1 MTKAG
6 GSFGWFHCVY
16 HGGHTKSD
24 LVGIKGYAS
33 DYGGWSVAGYFA
45 CCFVVRRV
53 PFQNHR
59 FARCRESVFRCCTGN
74 PGADASVAFVF
85 VVFAQTGMSAV
96 MVAIIGFGLNT
107 AAHVSEIMKSA
118 LMAVDAGQVKA
129 ARTLGFSAW
138 HAFWY
143 VTFPQAVAFARPMY
157 RNATINLLQWTS
169 VVGYVT
175 ISDLTRVI
183 NQLGARSAKPFYS
196 LFLGIV
202 IYLFV
207 GYMIHLIFKL
217 TERKGGRVR

>member
-1 MTKAG
+1 MDGFIAFITADTLKVIWSGLKVTLLITAAG
-6 GSFGWFHCVY
+6 LLLGTFLAALLCA
-16 HGGHTKSD
+16 
-24 LVGIKGYAS
+24 AS
-33 DYGGWSVAGYFA
+33 RSKIIVLRIAEKVFSV
-45 CCFVVRRV
+45 VVRGTPV
-53 PFQNHR
+53 LMLLLLLFYVA
-59 FARCRESVFRCCTGN
+59 FARTGV
-74 PGADASVAFVF
+74 PAI
-85 VVFAQTGMSAV
+85 

-118 LMAVDAGQVKA
+118 LMAVDTGQVKA

-138 HAFWY
+138 QAFWY

-157 RNATINLLQWTS
+157 RSATINLLQWTS

-207 GYMIHLIFKL
+207 GYMIHLIFRL
-217 TERKGGRVR
+217 TERKGGRAR

>member
-1 MTKAG
+1 MDGFIAFITADTLKVIWSGLKVTLLITAAG
-6 GSFGWFHCVY
+6 LLLGTLLAALLCA
-16 HGGHTKSD
+16 
-24 LVGIKGYAS
+24 AS
-33 DYGGWSVAGYFA
+33 RSKIIVLRIAEKVFSV
-45 CCFVVRRV
+45 VVRGTPV
-53 PFQNHR
+53 LMLLLLLFYVA
-59 FARCRESVFRCCTGN
+59 FARTGV
-74 PGADASVAFVF
+74 PAI
-85 VVFAQTGMSAV
+85 

-118 LMAVDAGQVKA
+118 LMAVDTGQVKA
-129 ARTLGFSAW
+129 ARTLGFSVW
-138 HAFWY
+138 QAFWY

-207 GYMIHLIFKL
+207 GYMIHLIFRL

>member
-1 MTKAG
+1 MDGFIAFITADTLKVIWSGLKVTLLITAAG
-6 GSFGWFHCVY
+6 LLLGTLLAALLCA
-16 HGGHTKSD
+16 
-24 LVGIKGYAS
+24 AS
-33 DYGGWSVAGYFA
+33 RSKIIVLRVAEKVFSV
-45 CCFVVRRV
+45 VVRGTPV
-53 PFQNHR
+53 LMLLLLLFY
-59 FARCRESVFRCCTGN
+59 
-74 PGADASVAFVF
+74 
-85 VVFAQTGMSAV
+85 VVFARTGVPAI

-118 LMAVDAGQVKA
+118 LMAVDTGQVKA

-138 HAFWY
+138 QAFWY

-207 GYMIHLIFKL
+207 GYMIHLIFRL
-217 TERKGGRVR
+217 TERKGGRAR

>member
-1 MTKAG
+1 MVHLDGFIAFITADTLKVIWSGLKVTLLITAAG
-6 GSFGWFHCVY
+6 LLLGTLLAALLCA
-16 HGGHTKSD
+16 
-24 LVGIKGYAS
+24 AS
-33 DYGGWSVAGYFA
+33 RSKIIVLRVAEKVFSV
-45 CCFVVRRV
+45 VVRGTPV
-53 PFQNHR
+53 LMLLLLLFY
-59 FARCRESVFRCCTGN
+59 
-74 PGADASVAFVF
+74 
-85 VVFAQTGMSAV
+85 VVFARTGMSAI

-138 HAFWY
+138 QAFWY
-143 VTFPQAVAFARPMY
+143 VTLPQAVAFARPMY

-217 TERKGGRVR
+217 AERKGGRVR

>member
-1 MTKAG
+1 MDGFIAFITADTLKVIWSGLKVTLLITAAG
-6 GSFGWFHCVY
+6 LLLGTLLAALLCA
-16 HGGHTKSD
+16 
-24 LVGIKGYAS
+24 AS
-33 DYGGWSVAGYFA
+33 RSKIIVLRIAEKVFSV
-45 CCFVVRRV
+45 VVRGTPV
-53 PFQNHR
+53 LMLLLLLFY
-59 FARCRESVFRCCTGN
+59 
-74 PGADASVAFVF
+74 
-85 VVFAQTGMSAV
+85 VVFARTGVAAI

-118 LMAVDAGQVKA
+118 LMAVDTGQVKA

-138 HAFWY
+138 QAFWY

-157 RNATINLLQWTS
+157 RSATINLLQWTS

-207 GYMIHLIFKL
+207 GYMIHLIFRL
-217 TERKGGRVR
+217 TERKGGRAR

>member
-1 MTKAG
+1 MDGFIAFFTADTLKVIWSGLKVTLLITAAG
-6 GSFGWFHCVY
+6 LSLGTLLAALLCAASRS
-16 HGGHTKSD
+16 KSII
-24 LVGIKGYAS
+24 LRVAEKFF
-33 DYGGWSVAGYFA
+33 SV
-45 CCFVVRRV
+45 VVRGTPV
-53 PFQNHR
+53 LMLLLLLFY
-59 FARCRESVFRCCTGN
+59 
-74 PGADASVAFVF
+74 
-85 VVFAQTGMSAV
+85 VVFAKTGMSAV
-96 MVAIIGFGLNT
+96 VVAIIGFGLNT

-129 ARTLGFSAW
+129 ARTLGFSGW
-138 HAFWY
+138 QAFWY

-196 LFLGIV
+196 LFLGII

-217 TERKGGRVR
+217 TERKGGGVR

>member
-1 MTKAG
+1 MDGFIAFITADTLK
-6 GSFGWFHCVY
+6 V
-16 HGGHTKSD
+16 
-24 LVGIKGYAS
+24 I
-33 DYGGWSVAGYFA
+33 WSGLKVTLLITVAGLLLGTLLAALLCAASRSKIIVLRVAEKVFSV
-45 CCFVVRRV
+45 VVRGTPV
-53 PFQNHR
+53 LMLLLLLFY
-59 FARCRESVFRCCTGN
+59 
-74 PGADASVAFVF
+74 
-85 VVFAQTGMSAV
+85 VVFARTGVPAI

-118 LMAVDAGQVKA
+118 LMAVDTGQVKA

-138 HAFWY
+138 QAFWY

-207 GYMIHLIFKL
+207 GYMIHLIFRL
-217 TERKGGRVR
+217 TERKGGRAR

>member
-1 MTKAG
+1 MDGFIAFITADTLKVIWSGLKVTLLITAAG
-6 GSFGWFHCVY
+6 LLLGTFLAALLCA
-16 HGGHTKSD
+16 
-24 LVGIKGYAS
+24 AS
-33 DYGGWSVAGYFA
+33 RSKIIVLRIAEKVFSV
-45 CCFVVRRV
+45 VVRGTPV
-53 PFQNHR
+53 LMLLLLLFYVA
-59 FARCRESVFRCCTGN
+59 FARTGV
-74 PGADASVAFVF
+74 PAI
-85 VVFAQTGMSAV
+85 

-118 LMAVDAGQVKA
+118 LMAVDTGQVKA

-138 HAFWY
+138 QAFWY

-157 RNATINLLQWTS
+157 RSATINLLQWTS

>member
-1 MTKAG
+1 MDGFIAFITADTLKVIWSGLKVTLLITAAG
-6 GSFGWFHCVY
+6 LLLGTLLATLLC
-16 HGGHTKSD
+16 T
-24 LVGIKGYAS
+24 AS
-33 DYGGWSVAGYFA
+33 RSKIIVLRVAEKVFSV
-45 CCFVVRRV
+45 VVRGTPV
-53 PFQNHR
+53 LMLLLLLFY
-59 FARCRESVFRCCTGN
+59 
-74 PGADASVAFVF
+74 
-85 VVFAQTGMSAV
+85 VVFARTGMSAI

-138 HAFWY
+138 QAFWY

>member
-1 MTKAG
+1 MDGFIAFITADTLKVIWSGLKATLLITAAG
-6 GSFGWFHCVY
+6 LLLGTLLATLLCA
-16 HGGHTKSD
+16 
-24 LVGIKGYAS
+24 AS
-33 DYGGWSVAGYFA
+33 RSKIIVLRVAEKVFSV
-45 CCFVVRRV
+45 VVRGTPV
-53 PFQNHR
+53 LMLLLLLFY
-59 FARCRESVFRCCTGN
+59 
-74 PGADASVAFVF
+74 
-85 VVFAQTGMSAV
+85 VVFARTGMSAI

-138 HAFWY
+138 QAFWY

>member
-1 MTKAG
+1 MDGFIAFITADTLKVIWSGLKVTLLITAAG
-6 GSFGWFHCVY
+6 LLLGTLLAALLCA
-16 HGGHTKSD
+16 
-24 LVGIKGYAS
+24 AS
-33 DYGGWSVAGYFA
+33 RSKIIVLRVAEKVFSV
-45 CCFVVRRV
+45 VVRGTPV
-53 PFQNHR
+53 LMLLLLLFY
-59 FARCRESVFRCCTGN
+59 
-74 PGADASVAFVF
+74 
-85 VVFAQTGMSAV
+85 VVFARTGVPAIV
-96 MVAIIGFGLNT
+96 VAIIGFGLNT

-118 LMAVDAGQVKA
+118 LMAVDTGQVKA

-138 HAFWY
+138 QAFWY

-207 GYMIHLIFKL
+207 GYMIHLIFRL
-217 TERKGGRVR
+217 TERKGGRAR

>member
-1 MTKAG
+1 MDGFIAFITADTLKVIWSGLKVTLLITAAG
-6 GSFGWFHCVY
+6 LLLGTLLAALLCA
-16 HGGHTKSD
+16 
-24 LVGIKGYAS
+24 AS
-33 DYGGWSVAGYFA
+33 RSKIIVLRIAEKVFSV
-45 CCFVVRRV
+45 VVRGTPV
-53 PFQNHR
+53 LMLLLLLFY
-59 FARCRESVFRCCTGN
+59 
-74 PGADASVAFVF
+74 
-85 VVFAQTGMSAV
+85 VVFARTGVPAI

-118 LMAVDAGQVKA
+118 LMAVDTGQVKA

-138 HAFWY
+138 QAFWY

-207 GYMIHLIFKL
+207 GYMIHLIFRL
-217 TERKGGRVR
+217 TERKGGRAR

>member
-1 MTKAG
+1 MDGFIAFITADTLKVIWSGLKVTLLITAAG
-6 GSFGWFHCVY
+6 LLLGTLLAALLCATSRSKIIVLRVAEKVF
-16 HGGHTKSD
+16 
-24 LVGIKGYAS
+24 
-33 DYGGWSVAGYFA
+33 SV
-45 CCFVVRRV
+45 VVRGTPV
-53 PFQNHR
+53 LMLLLLLFY
-59 FARCRESVFRCCTGN
+59 
-74 PGADASVAFVF
+74 
-85 VVFAQTGMSAV
+85 VVFARTGMSAI

>member
-1 MTKAG
+1 MDGFIAFITADTLKVIWSGLKVTLLITAAG
-6 GSFGWFHCVY
+6 LLLGTLLAALLCA
-16 HGGHTKSD
+16 
-24 LVGIKGYAS
+24 AS
-33 DYGGWSVAGYFA
+33 RSKIIVLRIAEKVFSV
-45 CCFVVRRV
+45 VVRGTPV
-53 PFQNHR
+53 LMLLLLLFYVA
-59 FARCRESVFRCCTGN
+59 FARTGV
-74 PGADASVAFVF
+74 PAI
-85 VVFAQTGMSAV
+85 

-118 LMAVDAGQVKA
+118 LMAVDTGQVKA

-138 HAFWY
+138 QAFWY

-207 GYMIHLIFKL
+207 GYMIHLIFRL
-217 TERKGGRVR
+217 TERKGGRAR

>member
-1 MTKAG
+1 MDGFIAFITTDTLKVIWSGLKVTLLITAAG
-6 GSFGWFHCVY
+6 LLLGTLLAALLCA
-16 HGGHTKSD
+16 
-24 LVGIKGYAS
+24 AS
-33 DYGGWSVAGYFA
+33 RSKIIVLRVAEKVFSV
-45 CCFVVRRV
+45 VVRGTPV
-53 PFQNHR
+53 LMLLLLLFY
-59 FARCRESVFRCCTGN
+59 
-74 PGADASVAFVF
+74 
-85 VVFAQTGMSAV
+85 VVFARTGMSAI

-138 HAFWY
+138 QAFWY

>member
-1 MTKAG
+1 MDVFIAFITADTLKVIWSGLKVTLLITAAG
-6 GSFGWFHCVY
+6 LLLGTLLAALLCA
-16 HGGHTKSD
+16 
-24 LVGIKGYAS
+24 AS
-33 DYGGWSVAGYFA
+33 RSKIIVLRIAEKVFSV
-45 CCFVVRRV
+45 VVRGTPV
-53 PFQNHR
+53 LMLLLLLFY
-59 FARCRESVFRCCTGN
+59 
-74 PGADASVAFVF
+74 
-85 VVFAQTGMSAV
+85 VVFARTGVPAI

-118 LMAVDAGQVKA
+118 LMAVDTGQVKA

-138 HAFWY
+138 QAFWY

-207 GYMIHLIFKL
+207 GYMIHLIFRL
-217 TERKGGRVR
+217 TERKGGRAR

>member
-1 MTKAG
+1 
-6 GSFGWFHCVY
+6 
-16 HGGHTKSD
+16 
-24 LVGIKGYAS
+24 
-33 DYGGWSVAGYFA
+33 
-45 CCFVVRRV
+45 
-53 PFQNHR
+53 
-59 FARCRESVFRCCTGN
+59 
-74 PGADASVAFVF
+74 
-85 VVFAQTGMSAV
+85 

-138 HAFWY
+138 QAFWY

>member
-1 MTKAG
+1 MDGFIAFITADTLKVIWSGLKVTLLITAAG
-6 GSFGWFHCVY
+6 LLLGTLLAALLCA
-16 HGGHTKSD
+16 
-24 LVGIKGYAS
+24 AS
-33 DYGGWSVAGYFA
+33 RSKIIVLRIAEKVFSV
-45 CCFVVRRV
+45 VVRGTPV
-53 PFQNHR
+53 LMLLLLLFY
-59 FARCRESVFRCCTGN
+59 
-74 PGADASVAFVF
+74 
-85 VVFAQTGMSAV
+85 VVFARTGVPAI

-118 LMAVDAGQVKA
+118 LMAVDTGQVKA

-138 HAFWY
+138 QAFWY
-143 VTFPQAVAFARPMY
+143 VIFPQAVAFARPMY

-207 GYMIHLIFKL
+207 GYMIHLIFRL
-217 TERKGGRVR
+217 TERKGGRAR

>member
-1 MTKAG
+1 MDGFIAFITADTLKVIWSGLKVTLLITAAG
-6 GSFGWFHCVY
+6 LLLGTLLAALLCATSRSKIIVLRVAEKVF
-16 HGGHTKSD
+16 
-24 LVGIKGYAS
+24 
-33 DYGGWSVAGYFA
+33 SV
-45 CCFVVRRV
+45 VVRGTPV
-53 PFQNHR
+53 LMLLLLLFY
-59 FARCRESVFRCCTGN
+59 
-74 PGADASVAFVF
+74 
-85 VVFAQTGMSAV
+85 VVFARTGMSAI

-138 HAFWY
+138 QAFWY

>member
-1 MTKAG
+1 MDGFIAFITADTLKVIWSGLKVTLLITAAGLLLGTLLAALLCAASRSKIIVLRVAEKA
-6 GSFGWFHCVY
+6 F
-16 HGGHTKSD
+16 
-24 LVGIKGYAS
+24 
-33 DYGGWSVAGYFA
+33 SV
-45 CCFVVRRV
+45 VVRGTPV
-53 PFQNHR
+53 LMLLLLLFY
-59 FARCRESVFRCCTGN
+59 
-74 PGADASVAFVF
+74 
-85 VVFAQTGMSAV
+85 VVFARTGMSAI

-138 HAFWY
+138 QAFWY
-143 VTFPQAVAFARPMY
+143 VTFPQAVAFALPMY

>member
-1 MTKAG
+1 MDGFIAFITADTLKVIWSGLKVTLLITAAG
-6 GSFGWFHCVY
+6 LLLGTLLAALLCATSRSKIIVLRVAEKVF
-16 HGGHTKSD
+16 
-24 LVGIKGYAS
+24 
-33 DYGGWSVAGYFA
+33 SV
-45 CCFVVRRV
+45 VVRGTPV
-53 PFQNHR
+53 LMLLLLLFY
-59 FARCRESVFRCCTGN
+59 
-74 PGADASVAFVF
+74 
-85 VVFAQTGMSAV
+85 VVFARTGMSAI

-118 LMAVDAGQVKA
+118 LMAVDAGPVKA
-129 ARTLGFSAW
+129 ARTVGFSAW
-138 HAFWY
+138 QAFWY

>member
-1 MTKAG
+1 MDGFIAFITADTLKVIWSGLKVTLLITAAG
-6 GSFGWFHCVY
+6 LLLGTLLAALLCA
-16 HGGHTKSD
+16 
-24 LVGIKGYAS
+24 AS
-33 DYGGWSVAGYFA
+33 RSKIIVLRVAEKVFSV
-45 CCFVVRRV
+45 VVRGTPV
-53 PFQNHR
+53 LMLLLLLFY
-59 FARCRESVFRCCTGN
+59 
-74 PGADASVAFVF
+74 
-85 VVFAQTGMSAV
+85 VVFARTGMSAV

>member
-1 MTKAG
+1 MDGFIAFITADTLKVIWSGLKVTLLITAAG
-6 GSFGWFHCVY
+6 LLLGTLLAALLCA
-16 HGGHTKSD
+16 
-24 LVGIKGYAS
+24 AS
-33 DYGGWSVAGYFA
+33 RSKIIVLRVAEKVFSV
-45 CCFVVRRV
+45 VVRGTPV
-53 PFQNHR
+53 LMLLLLLFY
-59 FARCRESVFRCCTGN
+59 
-74 PGADASVAFVF
+74 
-85 VVFAQTGMSAV
+85 VVFARTGVPAI

-118 LMAVDAGQVKA
+118 LMAVDTGQVKA

-138 HAFWY
+138 QAFWY

-157 RNATINLLQWTS
+157 RSATINLLQWTS

>member
-1 MTKAG
+1 MDGFIAFITADTLKVIWSGLKVTLLITAAG
-6 GSFGWFHCVY
+6 LLLGTLLAALLCA
-16 HGGHTKSD
+16 
-24 LVGIKGYAS
+24 AS
-33 DYGGWSVAGYFA
+33 RSKIIVLRIAEKVFSV
-45 CCFVVRRV
+45 VVRGTPV
-53 PFQNHR
+53 LMLLLLLFY
-59 FARCRESVFRCCTGN
+59 
-74 PGADASVAFVF
+74 
-85 VVFAQTGMSAV
+85 VVFARTGVPAI

-118 LMAVDAGQVKA
+118 LMAVDTGQVKA

-138 HAFWY
+138 QAFWY

-157 RNATINLLQWTS
+157 RSATINLLQWTS

-207 GYMIHLIFKL
+207 GYMIHLIFRL
-217 TERKGGRVR
+217 TERKGGRAR

>member
-1 MTKAG
+1 LDGFIAFITADTLKVIWSGLKVTLLITAAG
-6 GSFGWFHCVY
+6 LLLGTLLAALLCA
-16 HGGHTKSD
+16 
-24 LVGIKGYAS
+24 AS
-33 DYGGWSVAGYFA
+33 RSKIIVLRIAEKVFSV
-45 CCFVVRRV
+45 VVRGTPV
-53 PFQNHR
+53 LMLLLLLFY
-59 FARCRESVFRCCTGN
+59 
-74 PGADASVAFVF
+74 
-85 VVFAQTGMSAV
+85 VVFARTGVPAI

-118 LMAVDAGQVKA
+118 LMAVDTGQVKA

-138 HAFWY
+138 QAFWY

-207 GYMIHLIFKL
+207 GYMIHLIFRL
-217 TERKGGRVR
+217 TERKGGRAR

>member
-1 MTKAG
+1 MDGFIAFITADTLKVIWSGLKVTLLITTAG
-6 GSFGWFHCVY
+6 LLLGTFFAALLCA
-16 HGGHTKSD
+16 
-24 LVGIKGYAS
+24 AS
-33 DYGGWSVAGYFA
+33 RSKIIVLRIAEKVFSV
-45 CCFVVRRV
+45 VVRGTPV
-53 PFQNHR
+53 LMLLLLLFY
-59 FARCRESVFRCCTGN
+59 
-74 PGADASVAFVF
+74 
-85 VVFAQTGMSAV
+85 VVFARTGMSAV

-207 GYMIHLIFKL
+207 GYMIHLIFRL

>member
-1 MTKAG
+1 MDVFIAFITADTLKVIWSGLKVTLLITAAG
-6 GSFGWFHCVY
+6 LLLGTLLAALLCA
-16 HGGHTKSD
+16 
-24 LVGIKGYAS
+24 AS
-33 DYGGWSVAGYFA
+33 RSKIIVLRIAEKVFSV
-45 CCFVVRRV
+45 VVRGTPV
-53 PFQNHR
+53 LMLLLLLFY
-59 FARCRESVFRCCTGN
+59 
-74 PGADASVAFVF
+74 
-85 VVFAQTGMSAV
+85 VVFAQTGVPAI

-118 LMAVDAGQVKA
+118 LMAVDTGQVKA

-138 HAFWY
+138 QAFWY

-207 GYMIHLIFKL
+207 GYMIHLIFRL
-217 TERKGGRVR
+217 TERKGGRAR

>member
-1 MTKAG
+1 
-6 GSFGWFHCVY
+6 
-16 HGGHTKSD
+16 
-24 LVGIKGYAS
+24 
-33 DYGGWSVAGYFA
+33 
-45 CCFVVRRV
+45 
-53 PFQNHR
+53 
-59 FARCRESVFRCCTGN
+59 
-74 PGADASVAFVF
+74 
-85 VVFAQTGMSAV
+85 

-175 ISDLTRVI
+175 ISDLNRVI

-207 GYMIHLIFKL
+207 GCMIHLIFKL